1 MKLMLN
7 YIKRYKRFVALN
19 IICGFGF
26 VLIELGLPTLLA
38 EIVNEGV
45 MTKDFNHVV
54 KIGIMMIIICVI
66 GLIGLIG
73 LAYSGSRITALIMRD
88 IRNDVFVKVQGYSH
102 KEYGKFGAASL
113 NTRTTN
119 DVFKIMTFLQSAL
132 RIGLIAPLMLI
143 SSLFMIIKTSPSL
156 AWALVGAL
164 PPIILGVVLMAKKA
178 SPLSTGQQTGLD
190 GINLIFK
197 ESLTGLRVIRAFN
210 NEGFQRNR
218 FNKVN
223 ENYADVTTKLFKL
236 MGIAQPGFM
245 FIFTI
250 VLTVVLIVGA
260 SLIGGGSLQVGN
272 LVAFIEY
279 IFHAMFSTMLFAN
292 IFIMY
297 PLAAVSATRVQEVLD
312 SKSEIDDNVDGDK
325 TITKGMVEFKN
336 VSFSYS
342 DENGEN
348 VIKNISFT
356 AKPGETL
363 AIIGSTG
370 SGKSTLIQLIPRFY
384 DVSSGSV
391 LIDNVNVQDYSI
403 KHLREKIGFVSQ
415 KALLFTGTIRDNLLY
430 GNKNATVEELEHAC
444 KIAQAEDFIKNKEK
458 GFDEFLSEGGS
469 NLSGGQKQRLSI
481 ARAVAK
487 KPKVYI
493 FDDSFSALDYKT
505 DALLRTAL
513 KEETKDATLIIV
525 AQRVGTIRNANKI
538 IVLNEGSIVAE
549 GTHRELLKNSEI
561 YYDIAAS
568 QLSREELTRDE
579 K

>member
-7 YIKRYKRFVALN
+7 YIKRYKAFIAMN

-38 EIVNEGV
+38 QIVNEGV
-45 MTKDFNHVV
+45 LPRDFDRVIHL
-54 KIGIMMIIICVI
+54 GIIMAVICVI
-66 GLIGLIG
+66 GLIGIIA
-73 LAYSGSRITALIMRD
+73 LAYSSSKITAFIMRD
-88 IRNDVFVKVQGYSH
+88 IRNDVFKKVQVYSH

-119 DVFKIMTFLQSAL
+119 DVFKIMTFLQAAL
-132 RIGLIAPLMLI
+132 RIGVIAPLMLV
-143 SSLFMIIKTSPSL
+143 SSLFMIIRTSPSL
-156 AWALVGAL
+156 SWSLLGAL
-164 PPIILGVVLMAKKA
+164 PAIILGVIVIAKKA
-178 SPLSTGQQTGLD
+178 SPLSTGQQLGLD
-190 GINLIFK
+190 NINMIFK

-210 NEGFQRNR
+210 NEDFQGDR
-218 FNKVN
+218 FKKVN
-223 ENYADVTTKLFKL
+223 ETYENVTKKLFKL
-236 MGIAQPGFM
+236 MGFAQPGFM

-250 VLTVVLIVGA
+250 VLGAVLIVGA
-260 SLIGGGSLQVGN
+260 SLIGSMELQVGN
-272 LVAFIEY
+272 LMAFIEY

-297 PLAAVSATRVQEVLD
+297 PLAAVSANRIQEVLD
-312 SKSEIDDNVDGDK
+312 SNSEIEENK
-325 TITKGMVEFKN
+325 ESKNLITNGEVEFKN

-342 DENGEN
+342 GEDEGNI
-348 VIKNISFT
+348 IKNISFT

-384 DVSSGSV
+384 DISSGSV
-391 LIDNVNVQDYSI
+391 LIDGVDVKDYSI
-403 KHLREKIGFVSQ
+403 KHLRDKIGFVSQ
-415 KALLFTGTIRDNLLY
+415 KALLFTGSIKDNLLY
-430 GNKNATVEELEHAC
+430 GNKDASIDELQHASN
-444 KIAQAEDFIKNKEK
+444 IAQAEDFIKNKEK

-481 ARAVAK
+481 ARAIAK
-487 KPKVYI
+487 KAKIYI

-505 DALLRTAL
+505 DASLRAAL
-513 KEETKDATLIIV
+513 KEETKDSTLIIV
-525 AQRVGTIRNANKI
+525 AQRVGTIRNADKI
-538 IVLNEGSIVAE
+538 IVLNEGEIVAE
-549 GTHRELLKNSEI
+549 GTHRELLKNSDV

-568 QLSREELTRDE
+568 QLSREELIRDE